1 MSQDSYFKKFPVINY
16 NNSAAV
22 DLTKRIVFLDN
33 ILKNPYLFYPYEIQ
47 SSERADQFS
56 YRYYND
62 QYKSWIVYLGNQIV
76 DPYYEW
82 YMDYDT
88 FNQFIFKKYGNVE
101 LAQQKIK
108 HYACNWENADAISIS
123 QYEALPITLVKYWE
137 ADYQN
142 SNKIM
147 GYKRKKID
155 QIMNTNSVRSY
166 TVQNTGFKIDEICNI
181 IFDDLTVG
189 TGQVVSE
196 ANNTLYVQHTMGT
209 TISTVSSGSYIYGV
223 ESKVNTHFTSCRS
236 IMDNMLPEEEVYW
249 YPVTYYAYE
258 ENKNAYNKT
267 LKVLDKNYA
276 KTVADNLTDVLK

>member
-33 ILKNPYLFYPYEIQ
+33 ILKNPYLFYPYELQ

-82 YMDYDT
+82 YMDYNT
-88 FNQFIFKKYGNVE
+88 FNQFIFTKYGNVE
-101 LAQQKIK
+101 LTQQKIK
-108 HYACNWENADAISIS
+108 HYACNWENADGISINE
-123 QYEALPITLVKYWE
+123 YNALPITLVKYWE

-166 TVQNTGFKIDEICNI
+166 TIQNTGFKIDEICNI
-181 IFDDLTVG
+181 KFNDSNIG
-189 TGQVVSE
+189 YGQVVSE
-196 ANNTLYVQHTMGT
+196 IGNTLYIQHTMGT
-209 TISTVSSGSYIYGV
+209 TISTVENNSYIYGT
-223 ESKVNTHFTSCRS
+223 ESKVETHFTSCRL
-236 IMDNMLPEEEVYW
+236 IIDNMLPEEEIYW

-267 LKVLDKNYA
+267 IKVLDKNYA